1 MSGQVFLEGNRSI
14 FTPAGEREALERLLG
29 SLAPGQRLSLGEASL
44 VLTPELAELL
54 RKFLEALLLGEPVQ
68 VVPLEAE
75 LTTQQAAELLG
86 VSRPHLVRLLE
97 EGKIPYRKVGTHRRV
112 RARELLEYLEQA
124 RRRGREGMAELVR
137 ESQELGLYEVD

>member
-1 MSGQVFLEGNRSI
+1 MLLEGNRSI
-14 FTPAGEREALERLLG
+14 FTPAGEREALKRLLG

-54 RKFLEALLLGEPVQ
+54 RKFLEALLLGEPVR

-112 RARELLEYLEQA
+112 RARELLEYLERA
-124 RRRGREGMAELVR
+124 RKRGREGMAELVR
-137 ESQELGLYEVD
+137 ESQDLGLYELE

>member
-1 MSGQVFLEGNRSI
+1 MSGRMLLEGNRSI
-14 FTPAGEREALERLLG
+14 FTPAGEREALKRLLG

-54 RKFLEALLLGEPVQ
+54 RKFLEALLLGEPVR

-86 VSRPHLVRLLE
+86 VSRPYLVRLLE

-112 RARELLEYLEQA
+112 RARDLLEYLERA
-124 RRRGREGMAELVR
+124 RKRGREGMAELVR
-137 ESQELGLYEVD
+137 ESQDLGLYELE